1 MTEEATTATAVPPLG
16 VNGQYIKDLS
26 FEVPNAPA
34 IFSELGRGT
43 PEIPIQID
51 IRASQIQDKVFEV
64 VLHLHIEGK
73 VGDKQAFIV
82 ELAYAGIFTINV
94 PQEHLQPVLLIEC
107 PRLLFPFARNI
118 VADITR
124 DGGFP
129 PLMMQPVD
137 FVTLYRQR
145 MEKMAAEQQAAGHA

>member
-1 MTEEATTATAVPPLG
+1 MTDDAAENSVPPLG
-16 VNGQYIKDLS
+16 VSGQYIKDLS

-64 VLHLHIEGK
+64 VLQLHIEGK
-73 VGDKQAFIV
+73 VGDKAAFIV

-94 PQEHLQPVLLIEC
+94 AQEHLQPVLLIEC